1 MHSIEIR
8 CASLA
13 LAIAA
18 LVCLAAP
25 PALGDDRPWEQA
37 RWAALN
43 ARPFSIGEDSSWGE
57 RGFESKLH
65 TKKSP
70 GFEYSRSLNLNL
82 NLEREFVFSI
92 QGPLVGDSAP
102 GLAFELRF

>member
-18 LVCLAAP
+18 LLCLVVP

-37 RWAALN
+37 RWTTLS
-43 ARPFSIGEDSSWGE
+43 ARFFSIGEDYPWDE
-57 RGFESKLH
+57 RWFESQIH
-65 TKKSP
+65 TRKSP
-70 GFEYSRSLNLNL
+70 GFEYSRSLDL
-82 NLEREFVFSI
+82 NLERDFIFSI
-92 QGPLVGDSAP
+92 QGPLVDESAS
-102 GLAFELRF
+102 GLAIELRF